1 MLNSFFLQGANTEQ
15 SLVQDLVNEQLKI
28 YGVEVYYLPRQIF
41 AEGKVIRDVIY
52 SKFKNAFP
60 IEAYI
65 MNYEGFDANSVLM
78 SKFGVKVTDEMTLII
93 SRERFEL
100 YISEFMKN
108 IPNVKSGLRPNEGD
122 LIYVPMTDSLLEIK
136 YAENSKPFYQLQKNY
151 IYELRCEVYELEDD
165 QIQTGVKP
173 IDSQLKDLGYTAL
186 LTLSGIGS
194 TATAYTSIV
203 SGGIQTIEIIDE
215 GYGFTSTPSIVIES
229 PVSGIQAQAIGIMT
243 ESRSLLSRKSLQKV
257 LLTNPGTGYTSTD
270 LPTVSFFGGGGYG
283 IRVLPTISPSGGI
296 GVVTLTSPGSGYYS
310 PPSVT
315 FSSPVGGGITAT
327 GEAVLNPT
335 GGLFEIR
342 ITNAGAGYTVA
353 PTITIGAGSSV
364 ASGNFIF
371 GENVTSSITEVTG
384 IVQNWDPYTKQLKV
398 SGIGTDFI
406 PGEIITGESS
416 SATYIIKEYVTPT
429 SSTVYDDN
437 KVIEEEADEILDF
450 SELNPFGEA

>member
-52 SKFKNAFP
+52 SKFKDAFP

-100 YISEFMKN
+100 YISEFMKT

-165 QIQTGVKP
+165 QIQTGVKS
-173 IDSQLKDLGYTAL
+173 IDYQVKDLGYTAV

-229 PVSGIQAQAIGIMT
+229 PTSGIQAQAIGIMT

-270 LPTVSFFGGGGYG
+270 LPTVSFFGGNGYG
-283 IRVLPTISPSGGI
+283 IRVLPVIAPSGSI
-296 GVVTLTSPGSGYYS
+296 GVVTLTSPGTGYYS
-310 PPSVT
+310 PPPVT
-315 FSSPVGGGITAT
+315 FSAPIGGGITAT
-327 GEAVLNPT
+327 GEAVLNAT
-335 GGLFEIR
+335 GGLFQIR
-342 ITNAGAGYTVA
+342 ITNAGAGYTVS

-364 ASGNFIF
+364 ANGNFIF
-371 GENVTSSITEVTG
+371 GENVTSSITGVTG

-398 SGIGTDFI
+398 SGIGTDFVT
-406 PGEIITGESS
+406 GEVITGENS